1 MQIHD
6 SKSYKS
12 NNGNTVQKRPLSG
25 YKLYQFNNQKMGQNS
40 QTNDSKLNKK
50 INKNQNEILNIF
62 TSKDIQEENK
72 EFTKIFQNI
81 VKYYINNSKEDIKNE
96 FLIKVEMFQEELI
109 ITQMNYL

>member
-1 MQIHD
+1 
-6 SKSYKS
+6 
-12 NNGNTVQKRPLSG
+12 
-25 YKLYQFNNQKMGQNS
+25 MGQNS